1 MLRTLSLRS
10 QFSYFMAVNL
20 DNHFT
25 PAPSPS
31 FSFLMCRFDLIFST
45 LRVQR
50 GQIRIGTR
58 EV

>member
-1 MLRTLSLRS
+1 
-10 QFSYFMAVNL
+10 MAVNL